1 MSSLINFL
9 NPKLKPSVECDAVC
23 EDGYTAANLI
33 ADDAEQLERG
43 FMCFAVCKPPI
54 EIIFDFP
61 KAIDMKVIK
70 LWHSSG
76 ALRSTAFEV
85 HGKHDGIWERVAY
98 VRDLPKGMD
107 SVTFCYQSDYN
118 SRSSTAA
125 AQQQSEKVFFFK
137 TAHKI
142 LATTNSVK
150 IVIRATERCPPVLRK
165 IQMWGLPA
173 RCLEKAD
180 RELMKTIWSE
190 ISDPYGLR
198 DQALQQ
204 QQQQAGQRS
213 PSRHIP
219 ELREQST
226 LEIPEEFLDSI
237 TWDLMIF
244 PTVLPSGKVVD
255 QSTIDK
261 HSEEEA
267 KWGRLPSD
275 PFTGLEYT
283 SQRKAIL
290 NLALK
295 ARIEKFLM
303 EHSEHFKSVPRSLG
317 SSRMRRRHA
326 SQFASHM
333 CHQQTSAAGTYSSL
347 SSLAYKHQLQ
357 QRKTKSTVTATATSA
372 FSGSVSPTSP
382 PAAKRAR
389 HSHSTYAASATVTA
403 TSSNSNNSSAD
414 QTPTSSSTSATT
426 TAAGNNNTSSIDQ
439 AIQQALQKITRFT
452 QVLPL
457 QQPQPPSC
465 INCRSGQ
472 FAYEIRTCRHLVC
485 RECLVMLSTAQ
496 QCVCKVAFCGGDVER
511 YHKLP

>member
-33 ADDAEQLERG
+33 ADDVEQLERG

-54 EIIFDFP
+54 EIVFDFP
-61 KAIDMKVIK
+61 KAIDLKVIK

-76 ALRSTAFEV
+76 ALRSTGFEV

-118 SRSSTAA
+118 SRSSAAA

-142 LATTNSVK
+142 LSTTNSVK

-173 RCLEKAD
+173 RCLDKAD

-198 DQALQQ
+198 DQA

-237 TWDLMIF
+237 TWDLMVCNQIVNQLILLSFMALLFSAFRFF
-244 PTVLPSGKVVD
+244 PLCCHPARWSISPPLI
-255 QSTIDK
+255 ST
-261 HSEEEA
+261 
-267 KWGRLPSD
+267 
-275 PFTGLEYT
+275 
-283 SQRKAIL
+283 
-290 NLALK
+290 
-295 ARIEKFLM
+295 
-303 EHSEHFKSVPRSLG
+303 
-317 SSRMRRRHA
+317 RRRRPNGVA
-326 SQFASHM
+326 CRPIRSQDLNIPHN
-333 CHQQTSAAGTYSSL
+333 
-347 SSLAYKHQLQ
+347 
-357 QRKTKSTVTATATSA
+357 
-372 FSGSVSPTSP
+372 
-382 PAAKRAR
+382 AKQ
-389 HSHSTYAASATVTA
+389 Y
-403 TSSNSNNSSAD
+403 
-414 QTPTSSSTSATT
+414 
-426 TAAGNNNTSSIDQ
+426 
-439 AIQQALQKITRFT
+439 
-452 QVLPL
+452 
-457 QQPQPPSC
+457 
-465 INCRSGQ
+465 
-472 FAYEIRTCRHLVC
+472 
-485 RECLVMLSTAQ
+485 
-496 QCVCKVAFCGGDVER
+496 
-511 YHKLP
+511 

>member
-33 ADDAEQLERG
+33 ADNAEQLERG
-43 FMCFAVCKPPI
+43 FMCFAVCKPPV
-54 EIIFDFP
+54 EIVFDFP

-76 ALRSTAFEV
+76 SLRSTGFEV
-85 HGKHDGIWERVAY
+85 HGKYDGIWERVAY
-98 VRDLPKGMD
+98 VRDLAKGVD

-118 SRSSTAA
+118 SRSSTSA

-165 IQMWGLPA
+165 VQIWGLPA
-173 RCLEKAD
+173 RSLDKAD

-190 ISDPYGLR
+190 ISDPYGQR
-198 DQALQQ
+198 DQAQQ
-204 QQQQAGQRS
+204 PQGQRS

-219 ELREQST
+219 ELREQSS
-226 LEIPEEFLDSI
+226 LELPEEFLDSI
-237 TWDLMIF
+237 TWELMIF

-267 KWGRLPSD
+267 KWGRQPSD

-326 SQFASHM
+326 SQFASSM
-333 CHQQTSAAGTYSSL
+333 CHPGQLPSSSAAGTYSTL
-347 SSLAYKHQLQ
+347 CGVVYKQQQLHQ
-357 QRKTKSTVTATATSA
+357 QRKTKSTVTATATLSSTSVA
-372 FSGSVSPTSP
+372 FSGSSSP

-389 HSHSTYAASATVTA
+389 HSSSSHPTACATVTA
-403 TSSNSNNSSAD
+403 SSIHRQSPPSTSTSS
-414 QTPTSSSTSATT
+414 
-426 TAAGNNNTSSIDQ
+426 SSIDQ
-439 AIQQALQKITRFT
+439 DIQQALQKITRFT
-452 QVLPL
+452 QVAVSAPTS
-457 QQPQPPSC
+457 PPCC

-472 FAYEIRTCRHLVC
+472 YAYEIRTCRHLVC
-485 RECLVMLSTAQ
+485 RECLVLLTSSQ
-496 QCVCKVAFCGGDVER
+496 QCVCKVSFRGADIER

>member
-23 EDGYTAANLI
+23 EDGFTAANLI

-43 FMCFAVCKPPI
+43 FMCFAVCKPPV

-76 ALRSTAFEV
+76 ALRSTGFEV

-118 SRSSTAA
+118 SRSSAAA
-125 AQQQSEKVFFFK
+125 AQQHSEKVFFFK

-142 LATTNSVK
+142 LATTNSIK

-198 DQALQQ
+198 DQALQ

-333 CHQQTSAAGTYSSL
+333 CHGGAGNMLAAGTYSSL
-347 SSLAYKHQLQ
+347 SSIVS
-357 QRKTKSTVTATATSA
+357 QRKTKSTVTATATATSA

-389 HSHSTYAASATVTA
+389 HNQSTYAASATVTA
-403 TSSNSNNSSAD
+403 SSVD
-414 QTPTSSSTSATT
+414 QTPTSS
-426 TAAGNNNTSSIDQ
+426 TAATSSTGSSGNTSSIDQ

-452 QVLPL
+452 QVNLPL
-457 QQPQPPSC
+457 QQPPPSC

-485 RECLVMLSTAQ
+485 RECLVMLTTAQ
-496 QCVCKVAFCGGDVER
+496 QCVCKVEFSGGDVER

>member
-85 HGKHDGIWERVAY
+85 HGKHDGIWERVAN

-118 SRSSTAA
+118 SRSSAAA

-198 DQALQQ
+198 DQAQQ
-204 QQQQAGQRS
+204 QQQQLAGQRS

-226 LEIPEEFLDSI
+226 LQIPEEFLDSI

-290 NLALK
+290 NPALK

-333 CHQQTSAAGTYSSL
+333 CQGGAGAGNMVAGTYSSL
-347 SSLAYKHQLQ
+347 SLAYKHQQ

-372 FSGSVSPTSP
+372 FSGSISPTSP

-389 HSHSTYAASATVTA
+389 HSHSAYAASATVTA
-403 TSSNSNNSSAD
+403 SSVD
-414 QTPTSSSTSATT
+414 QSPTSSTSSAT
-426 TAAGNNNTSSIDQ
+426 TSSIDQ

-452 QVLPL
+452 QVSLPHTQQ
-457 QQPQPPSC
+457 QQPSSC

-485 RECLVMLSTAQ
+485 RECLVMLSIAQ
-496 QCVCKVAFCGGDVER
+496 KCVCKVAFRGGDVER

>member
-9 NPKLKPSVECDAVC
+9 NPKLKPSVECDAIC

-33 ADDAEQLERG
+33 SDNEEHIERG
-43 FMCFAVCKPPI
+43 FMCFAVCKPPVDI
-54 EIIFDFP
+54 VFDFP
-61 KAIDMKVIK
+61 KAIDLKVIK
-70 LWHSSG
+70 LWPSSG
-76 ALRSTAFEV
+76 ALRSTGFEV
-85 HGKHDGIWERVAY
+85 HGKYDGIWERVAY

-118 SRSSTAA
+118 SRSSAAA
-125 AQQQSEKVFFFK
+125 AQQRSEKVFFFK

-142 LATTNSVK
+142 LGATNSVK
-150 IVIRATERCPPVLRK
+150 IVIRTTERCPPVLRK

-173 RCLEKAD
+173 RSLDKAD

-198 DQALQQ
+198 DQA

-219 ELREQST
+219 ELRDQSR

-237 TWDLMIF
+237 TWELMIF

-303 EHSEHFKSVPRSLG
+303 EHSEHFKSAPRSLG

-333 CHQQTSAAGTYSSL
+333 CLPGSMSVGTYSSL
-347 SSLAYKHQLQ
+347 SSGYKHQ

-372 FSGSVSPTSP
+372 FSGSLSPTSP

-389 HSHSTYAASATVTA
+389 HSYSAYTVSSTVTA
-403 TSSNSNNSSAD
+403 SSAD
-414 QTPTSSSTSATT
+414 QSPTTSSATGT
-426 TAAGNNNTSSIDQ
+426 TSSIDQ

-452 QVLPL
+452 QVVP
-457 QQPQPPSC
+457 PQPMQPTSC
-465 INCRSGQ
+465 INCRSSQ

-485 RECLVMLSTAQ
+485 RECLVILSASQ
-496 QCVCKVAFCGGDVER
+496 KCVCKVSFQGVDVER

>member
-9 NPKLKPSVECDAVC
+9 NPKLKPSVECEAVC
-23 EDGYTAANLI
+23 EDGYTADNLI
-33 ADDAEQLERG
+33 ANDGEQLERG
-43 FMCFAVCKPPI
+43 FMCFAVCKPPV
-54 EIIFDFP
+54 EIVFDFP

-70 LWHSSG
+70 LWHTSG
-76 ALRSTAFEV
+76 AFRSTAFEV
-85 HGKHDGIWERVAY
+85 HSKYDGIWERVAN
-98 VRDLPKGMD
+98 VRDLSKGVD

-118 SRSSTAA
+118 SRSSAAA

-142 LATTNSVK
+142 LANTNSVK

-165 IQMWGLPA
+165 IQIWGLPA
-173 RCLEKAD
+173 RSLDKGD

-190 ISDPYGLR
+190 ISDPFGQR
-198 DQALQQ
+198 DQAQHP
-204 QQQQAGQRS
+204 AGQRS

-226 LEIPEEFLDSI
+226 LSLPEEFLDSL
-237 TWDLMIF
+237 TWELMIF

-261 HSEEEA
+261 HAVEEG
-267 KWGRLPSD
+267 KWGRQPSD

-283 SQRKAIL
+283 SQRKAVM

-303 EHSEHFKSVPRSLG
+303 DNSEHFKTVPRSLG

-326 SQFASHM
+326 SQFASSM
-333 CHQQTSAAGTYSSL
+333 CQPGQGSTAAGTYSSL
-347 SSLAYKHQLQ
+347 SSAYKHQ
-357 QRKTKSTVTATATSA
+357 QRKTKSTVTFTATSSTAA
-372 FSGSVSPTSP
+372 FPGQSPASP

-389 HSHSTYAASATVTA
+389 HSHHSASATVTA
-403 TSSNSNNSSAD
+403 SSVHQSLAVA
-414 QTPTSSSTSATT
+414 STSTT
-426 TAAGNNNTSSIDQ
+426 GPSSIDQ
-439 AIQQALQKITRFT
+439 ALQQALQKITRFT
-452 QVLPL
+452 QVGSVAGSGT
-457 QQPQPPSC
+457 PPRC
-465 INCRSGQ
+465 INCRSSQ
-472 FAYEIRTCRHLVC
+472 FGYEIRTCQHLVC
-485 RECLVMLSTAQ
+485 RECLVLLSSTQ
-496 QCVCKVAFCGGDVER
+496 QCVCKVSFRGADVER

>member
-9 NPKLKPSVECDAVC
+9 NPKLKPTVECEAVC

-33 ADDAEQLERG
+33 ADDEEQLERG
-43 FMCFAVCKPPI
+43 FMSFAVCKPPI
-54 EIIFDFP
+54 EIVFDFP
-61 KAIDMKVIK
+61 KAVDLKVIK
-70 LWHSSG
+70 LWHCSG
-76 ALRSTAFEV
+76 ALRSTGFEV

-98 VRDLPKGMD
+98 VRDIPKTAD
-107 SVTFCYQSDYN
+107 SMTFCYQSDYN

-150 IVIRATERCPPVLRK
+150 IVIRATDRCPPVLRK

-173 RCLEKAD
+173 RTLEKAD
-180 RELMKTIWSE
+180 RELVKTIWSE
-190 ISDPYGLR
+190 INDPYGIKN
-198 DQALQQ
+198 

-213 PSRHIP
+213 PSRNVP
-219 ELREQST
+219 ELREQSM
-226 LEIPEEFLDSI
+226 LQIPEEFLDSI
-237 TWDLMIF
+237 TWELMTF
-244 PTVLPSGKVVD
+244 PTVLPSGKIVD

-261 HSEEEA
+261 HSEEEG
-267 KWGRLPSD
+267 KWGRMPSD

-303 EHSEHFKSVPRSLG
+303 ENSEHFKSVPRSLG
-317 SSRMRRRHA
+317 SSGSRLRRRHA

-333 CHQQTSAAGTYSSL
+333 CQTGPGLGLLPVGTYSSL
-347 SSLAYKHQLQ
+347 SNVHKQHL
-357 QRKTKSTVTATATSA
+357 RKTKSTVTATATSA
-372 FSGSVSPTSP
+372 YSAFPGPPSP

-389 HSHSTYAASATVTA
+389 HSNSAYAVSATVTA
-403 TSSNSNNSSAD
+403 STVEQRPTTSVNA
-414 QTPTSSSTSATT
+414 TS
-426 TAAGNNNTSSIDQ
+426 TSSIDND
-439 AIQQALQKITRFT
+439 IQQALQKITRYT
-452 QVLPL
+452 QVTTPT
-457 QQPQPPSC
+457 QPPSC

-472 FAYEIRTCRHLVC
+472 FAYEIRTCQHLIC
-485 RECLVMLSTAQ
+485 RECLVLLSSTQTCA
-496 QCVCKVAFCGGDVER
+496 CKLPFRSSDVER

>member
-33 ADDAEQLERG
+33 ADDAEQMERG
-43 FMCFAVCKPPI
+43 FMCFQVCKPPV
-54 EIIFDFP
+54 EIVFDFP
-61 KAIDMKVIK
+61 KAIDLKVIK
-70 LWHSSG
+70 LWPSSG
-76 ALRSTAFEV
+76 ALRSTGFEV
-85 HGKHDGIWERVAY
+85 HGKYDGIWERVAY

-118 SRSSTAA
+118 SRSSAAA

-142 LATTNSVK
+142 LGTTNSVK

-173 RCLEKAD
+173 RSLDKAD

-190 ISDPYGLR
+190 VSDPYGLR
-198 DQALQQ
+198 DQA

-219 ELREQST
+219 ELREQSM

-237 TWDLMIF
+237 TWELMIF

-303 EHSEHFKSVPRSLG
+303 EHSEHFKSVPRLLG

-326 SQFASHM
+326 SQIASHM
-333 CHQQTSAAGTYSSL
+333 CLPGSMAVGTYSSL
-347 SSLAYKHQLQ
+347 SSGYKHQQ

-372 FSGSVSPTSP
+372 FSGSLSPTSP
-382 PAAKRAR
+382 PAAKRPR
-389 HSHSTYAASATVTA
+389 HSYSTYTVSSTVTA
-403 TSSNSNNSSAD
+403 ASSAN
-414 QTPTSSSTSATT
+414 QTPTTSA
-426 TAAGNNNTSSIDQ
+426 AAGPTSSIDQ
-439 AIQQALQKITRFT
+439 ALQQTLQKITRYT
-452 QVLPL
+452 QVSTAL
-457 QQPQPPSC
+457 QQPPSC

-496 QCVCKVAFCGGDVER
+496 QCVCKVTFRGVDVER